1 MLNGWHRTVGR
12 YKSIRVA
19 RGMQP
24 CFCCSDVSIPPECSP
39 AGTFLH
45 CVAWESAKSDGSQ
58 FARIIHG
65 SQFARII
72 QGRFVCS
79 HVVCFDSA

>member
-39 AGTFLH
+39 AGTFLN
-45 CVAWESAKSDGSQ
+45 CVAWDSAKSDGSQ
-58 FARIIHG
+58 FA
-65 SQFARII
+65 QII
-72 QGRFVCS
+72 QGFVGL
-79 HVVCFDSA
+79 FA